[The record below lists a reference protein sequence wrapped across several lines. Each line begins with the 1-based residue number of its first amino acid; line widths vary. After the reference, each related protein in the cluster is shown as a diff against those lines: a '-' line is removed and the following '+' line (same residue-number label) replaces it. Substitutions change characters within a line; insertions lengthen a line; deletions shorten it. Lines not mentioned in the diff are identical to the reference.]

1 MKTISRIII
10 ILLVATLIGGLF
22 YSVVN
27 AGSSSMSQTSI
38 SERSAGDFPQ
48 PDDEEFEEGGI
59 AFPAESI
66 KSLAILS
73 IVSAVYLNFVKK
85 SDRKKPILKPVT

>member
-10 ILLVATLIGGLF
+10 ILLAAMLIGGLF

-27 AGSSSMSQTSI
+27 VGSSSTSQTSI
-38 SERSAGDFPQ
+38 SERPTGDFPR
-48 PDDEEFEEGGI
+48 PDGDQEEGGI

-66 KSLAILS
+66 KSLAIIS

-85 SDRKKPILKPVT
+85 PAQKKSLLKPIT

>member
-27 AGSSSMSQTSI
+27 AGSSSTSQTSM
-38 SERSAGDFPQ
+38 SERPEGDFAR
-48 PDDEEFEEGGI
+48 PDGEEGGI
-59 AFPAESI
+59 SFPAESI
-66 KSLAILS
+66 KNLAIIS
-73 IVSAVYLNFVKK
+73 IICALYLNVF
-85 SDRKKPILKPVT
+85 KKPPRRNQY